1 MKNRGLHWI
10 NEIPVKLSEQCFGIF
25 CVISSLQ
32 IRKKNSSSHQ
42 RRLAQLQLPQAKRAC
57 SHGKRGNLH
66 ILHTDTTASQC
77 TLRTLPSL
85 LTFTHF
91 DWACNLHTFYALFSH
106 FLRTFYGFSA
116 LFTHFTQCI
125 RCAHFAHFTHFCRTF
140 YVFFWFT
147 YFMHFHLAR
156 NLRTFYALCAL
167 YLFYFTHFDW
177 VCNLRIF
184 LTHFFTFFY
193 VLSTH
198 PVYSVC
204 ALCAL
209 YILVTRF
216 LRTFSALFYLAHFTQ
231 FAHFYAFAHFAA
243 RTFCALFT
251 HLLHTLRTL
260 WHTTLCTFYALRA
273 LCAHFPCAFYTLF
286 THFLRT

>member
-91 DWACNLHTFYALFSH
+91 DWACNLHTFF
-106 FLRTFYGFSA
+106 T
-116 LFTHFTQCI
+116 LFTHFL
-125 RCAHFAHFTHFCRTF
+125 RFFCT
-140 YVFFWFT
+140 
-147 YFMHFHLAR
+147 L
-156 NLRTFYALCAL
+156 YAL
-167 YLFYFTHFDW
+167 Y
-177 VCNLRIF
+177 
-184 LTHFFTFFY
+184 
-193 VLSTH
+193 
-198 PVYSVC
+198 PVYPVC

-209 YILVTRF
+209 YALLPHF
-216 LRTFSALFYLAHFTQ
+216 LRFFLVYLLYALSLGAQ
-231 FAHFYAFAHFAA
+231 
-243 RTFCALFT
+243 FT
-251 HLLHTLRTL
+251 HLLRTLRTL
-260 WHTTLCTFYALRA
+260 PILL
-273 LCAHFPCAFYTLF
+273 YTL
-286 THFLRT
+286 

>member
-66 ILHTDTTASQC
+66 ILHTDTKASQC

-140 YVFFWFT
+140 YVFFLV
-147 YFMHFHLAR
+147 YL
-156 NLRTFYALCAL
+156 LYALSLGA
-167 YLFYFTHFDW
+167 
-177 VCNLRIF
+177 
-184 LTHFFTFFY
+184 
-193 VLSTH
+193 
-198 PVYSVC
+198 
-204 ALCAL
+204 
-209 YILVTRF
+209 
-216 LRTFSALFYLAHFTQ
+216 Q
-231 FAHFYAFAHFAA
+231 
-243 RTFCALFT
+243 FT
-251 HLLHTLRTL
+251 HLLRTLRTL
-260 WHTTLCTFYALRA
+260 PILL
-273 LCAHFPCAFYTLF
+273 YTL
-286 THFLRT
+286 